1 MNENV
6 QKVLDS
12 IADLNLKSKP
22 IVPSEMTLDDI
33 ARLRFIG
40 VSPEDAEAIE
50 LELQKRG
57 LVPEDFT
64 KKGRYNG

>member
-12 IADLNLKSKP
+12 IADLNLKSEP
-22 IVPSEMTLDDI
+22 IVPSEMTLEDI

-40 VSPEDAEAIE
+40 VSPEDEDAIE

-57 LVPEDFT
+57 LVPENVI
-64 KKGRYNG
+64 KKERYNG